1 MKVMRAFLLMAA
13 AVVLANA
20 ADLKPVFP
28 KNAAKP
34 IGPYTPGIS
43 AGAYFYVSGQG
54 ARDAAGKLPATFE
67 EQTRQCLQNVKD
79 ILEADGLAM
88 QNVVWAQVFVQDM
101 KQLATLDK
109 VYASFFPKEPPA
121 RSMVGVNKMPGE
133 TPVEIAV
140 VAVRDLKQRK
150 AISLAP
156 PTAPVSNAVQVGDR
170 VYISGV
176 LGLDPKNKVPAQ
188 PRQQVDALV
197 SQMKAVLAKAGLE
210 MRDMA
215 YAHVYIDGS
224 MPMKVLGEI
233 LTEVLP
239 SETARAVTQT
249 AGIPRGAHIEI
260 SGVASR
266 KAKREGDCTSIE
278 DTIYC
283 PSVAGTIERALTRVQ
298 ENLNIAKVDLSRVV
312 VSNVFLDD
320 IQHFAAMNNVYG
332 GAFGKWLP
340 TRVTLQPT
348 ARAEELNLAP
358 STNSPVPKTN
368 APRAQI
374 SVIAVR

>member
-1 MKVMRAFLLMAA
+1 MRALLLIAA
-13 AVVLANA
+13 AVVCATG

-34 IGPYTPGIS
+34 IGPYSPGIS

-54 ARDAAGKLPATFE
+54 ARDAAGKLPATTE

-79 ILEADGLAM
+79 ILEAAGLGM
-88 QNVVWAQVFVQDM
+88 ENVVWAQVFAQDL
-101 KQLATLDK
+101 KQLAALDK
-109 VYASFFPKEPPA
+109 VYASFFAKDPPA
-121 RSMVGVNKMPGE
+121 RSMVVVNKMPGD

-150 AISLAP
+150 AISVGPL
-156 PTAPVSNAVQVGDR
+156 TGPVSNAVRVGDR

-176 LGLDPKNKVPAQ
+176 LGLDAQNKVPTQ
-188 PRQQVDALV
+188 PREQVNVLV
-197 SQMKAVLAKAGLE
+197 AQMKAVLAKSGLE

-215 YAHVYIDGS
+215 YAHVYVDGA
-224 MPMKVLGEI
+224 MPMKVLGDV
-233 LTEVLP
+233 LTELLP
-239 SETARAVTQT
+239 SEVARSVTQT

-260 SGVASR
+260 SGVAST
-266 KAKREGDCTSIE
+266 KSKREGACTSVE

-283 PSVAGTIERALTRVQ
+283 PSVAGTIDRALSRVK
-298 ENLNIAKVDLSRVV
+298 ENLNIAKVDLTRVV

-320 IQHFAAMNNVYG
+320 LQHFAAMNKTYA
-332 GAFGKWLP
+332 GAFGSWLP

-348 ARAEELNLAP
+348 AQAVELNLAP
-358 STNSPVPKTN
+358 GTNSPVPPSD

>member
-1 MKVMRAFLLMAA
+1 MRALLLIAA
-13 AVVLANA
+13 MVVCADA
-20 ADLKPVFP
+20 ADLKQVFA

-34 IGPYTPGIS
+34 IGPYSPGIS

-79 ILEADGLAM
+79 ILEAGGLGM
-88 QNVVWAQVFVQDM
+88 ENVVWAQVFAQDM
-101 KQLATLDK
+101 KQLGTLDK
-109 VYASFFPKEPPA
+109 VYASFFPKDPPA
-121 RSMVGVNKMPGE
+121 RSMVVVNKMPGD

-150 AISLAP
+150 AVSIGSA
-156 PTAPVSNAVQVGDR
+156 TAPVSNAVRVGER
-170 VYISGV
+170 VYVSGV
-176 LGLDPKNKVPAQ
+176 LGLDAQNKVPAD
-188 PRQQVDALV
+188 PRAQVNVLV
-197 SQMKAVLAKAGLE
+197 TQMKAVLAKAGLE

-215 YAHVYIDGS
+215 YAHVYVDGA
-224 MPMKVLGEI
+224 MPMKILGDV
-233 LTEVLP
+233 LTELLP
-239 SETARAVTQT
+239 SEVARTVTQT

-260 SGVASR
+260 SGVAST
-266 KAKREGDCTSIE
+266 KLKREGACTSVE

-283 PSVAGTIERALTRVQ
+283 PSVSGTVERALARVK
-298 ENLNIAKVDLSRVV
+298 ENLKIANVDVNRVV

-320 IQHFAAMNNVYG
+320 IQHFAAMNKTYAGVF
-332 GAFGKWLP
+332 GAWLP

-348 ARAEELNLAP
+348 AKEAELNLAP
-358 STNSPVPKTN
+358 STNSPVPPSD